1 LTRGEEEIIMNSQS
15 RENILWYSSHH
26 RIYYFLIMD
35 LDQMWQSTL
44 GEMEVQ
50 LTKAHFSTWLK
61 NSQLIDK
68 KDDTLV
74 VALPSNFAKTWVEEK
89 YQKNIIGIVRNMDN
103 SVKKIEFVVGSKAI
117 AAAKPAITT
126 QDIQKAD
133 TMDLDFKTDPETG
146 LNPKYTL
153 ASFVVGPSNE
163 LAFAAAQAIT
173 ESIGKKY
180 NPFFIYGGVGLGKT
194 HLIQGIG
201 NEILLKHG
209 GKVKPKYVSSEQFT
223 RDIVWGLRNDRIES
237 VKKKYRD
244 IDVLIIDDIQFIGG
258 KEKTEEE
265 FFHTFN
271 ALYENNKQIIISS
284 DRPPSSLPT
293 LQERLRSRFEGG
305 LITDVAYPEFEM
317 RVAIIRSKLQ
327 DMNRQLSDPVIDL
340 IAKKLRKNIREL
352 EGILKKIVFYEERKQ
367 TEISVKMA
375 EEIIEKSTQNLS
387 KRVSDSQILKAVA
400 EFFNITVEDLVS
412 HNRRKEV
419 VEPRQIAIYLLRDIS
434 ELSYPYIGEKLGR
447 DHTTAIHSYE
457 KINQEINRNPALNQK
472 ILQIKDVIYKS

>member
-1 LTRGEEEIIMNSQS
+1 
-15 RENILWYSSHH
+15 
-26 RIYYFLIMD
+26 
-35 LDQMWQSTL
+35 MWQSTL
-44 GEMEVQ
+44 GEMEIQ
-50 LTKAHFSTWLK
+50 LTKAHFATWLK

-89 YQKNIIGIVRNMDN
+89 YQKNIIGIIRNMDN
-103 SVKKIEFVVGSKAI
+103 SVKKIEFVVGSKA
-117 AAAKPAITT
+117 AAIMAKPSHIATT
-126 QDIQKAD
+126 IQKTEA
-133 TMDLDFKTDPETG
+133 MDLDFKTDPETG

-153 ASFVVGPSNE
+153 SSFVVGPSNE
-163 LAFAAAQAIT
+163 LAFAAATAIT

-201 NEILLKHG
+201 NEILLKYG
-209 GKVKPKYVSSEQFT
+209 GKIKPKYVSSEQFT

-305 LITDVAYPEFEM
+305 LITDVAYPEYEM

-327 DMNRQLSDPVIDL
+327 EGNKQLSDPVIDL

-352 EGILKKIVFYEERKQ
+352 EGILKKILFYEERKQ

-387 KRVSDSQILKAVA
+387 RRVSDSQILKAVA
-400 EFFNITVEDLVS
+400 EFFNITIEDLVS

-457 KINQEINRNPALNQK
+457 KINQEVNRNPALNQK
-472 ILQIKDVIYKS
+472 ILQIKDLIYKS